1 MAITVQEYIRK
12 KALGIL
18 GLIETPIDPRVREER
33 LTFVNNI
40 NEDIENKLHEYNVW
54 YTGDAEEILN
64 YYSRAQVLDF
74 NYDPIYTR
82 NKKSYFWAVSATEQ
96 DVKRTHSGQPRNIVD
111 TLVNIVGVPRI
122 GVGTPGGE
130 LREIDKRLQKILKDN
145 HFPRLL
151 TQQARPMTFVE
162 GWGAWKINWDTSV
175 SDTPILLYYRANAV
189 DFVFKSGRLVAIIY
203 KDYFQDEKKRD
214 YVLFEIR
221 RQENGNLYIEKELF
235 RMNPATDL
243 ITSVPLKSLPQLRD
257 VNEKI
262 VITNFRSF
270 LGYPCIIYEDNN
282 ADVYGRS
289 IFTGKIDMFDDLD
302 QCLSQ
307 SSNTVRRSTTLEY
320 FDTMYLEKDEK
331 TGIPRMPHSFDRKYI
346 RFKGSRN
353 GDGTNAGSGPVT
365 VTQPQLNFEQ
375 YSKEATNILLQIIS
389 GIMSPATLGIDIA
402 KKDNAEAQREK
413 EKVTIFTR
421 NTVMEEEGETLRRI
435 ANDLLC
441 ADEFMRSNK
450 ITCTEYDVYVQYDE
464 FADASFESKLESVLG
479 GWREGLISDDTA
491 IEYLYGKTW
500 PEEKKRKEIDWIKKN
515 REQSAQSPFEQGD
528 FGELGAENPYN
539 EEHKKPEIQ
548 DLRL

>member
-1 MAITVQEYIRK
+1 MSITVQEYIRK

-18 GLIETPIDPRVREER
+18 GLIETPVDPRVREER

-64 YYSRAQVLDF
+64 YYSRAQVIDF

-82 NKKSYFWAVSATEQ
+82 NKKSYFWCVSATEQ

-122 GVGTPGGE
+122 GVGVPNGE
-130 LREIDKRLQKILKDN
+130 LKNIDERLQKILKDN
-145 HFPRLL
+145 HFNRML

-162 GWGAWKINWDTSV
+162 GWGAWKINWDKNI

-189 DFVFKSGRLVAIIY
+189 DFVYKSGRLIAIIY
-203 KDYFQDEKKRD
+203 KDYFQDEKKNN
-214 YVLFEIR
+214 YLLFEIR

-235 RMNPATDL
+235 KMNPNTD
-243 ITSVPLKSLPQLRD
+243 IIQSVPLKSLPQLRD
-257 VNEKI
+257 VNQKI
-262 VITNFRSF
+262 VINNFRSF

-282 ADVYGRS
+282 GDTYGRS

-307 SSNTVRRSTTLEY
+307 SANTVRRSTTLEY
-320 FDTMYLEKDEK
+320 FDTMYLEKDEV

-346 RFKGSRN
+346 QFKGSRN
-353 GDGTNAGSGPVT
+353 GDGTNSGTGPVM

-375 YSKEATNILLQIIS
+375 YSAEATNILLQIIS

-450 ITCTEYDVYVQYDE
+450 ITNKEYDVYVQYDE
-464 FADASFESKLESVLG
+464 FADSSFESKLQAVLE
-479 GWREGLISDDTA
+479 GWGQGLISDDTA

-500 PEEKKRKEIDWIKKN
+500 NDDKKKKEIEWIQKN
-515 REQSAQSPFEQGD
+515 REQAAQSPLEQGD
-528 FGELGAENPYN
+528 FGDLGADNLHN
-539 EEHKKPEIQ
+539 ESLEKPQI
-548 DLRL
+548 

>member
-1 MAITVQEYIRK
+1 MAITVQEYIKK

-82 NKKSYFWAVSATEQ
+82 NKKSYFWCVSAVEQ
-96 DVKRTHSGQPRNIVD
+96 DIKRTHSGQPRNIVD

-122 GVGTPGGE
+122 GVGTPNGE
-130 LREIDKRLQKILKDN
+130 LKEIDKRLQKILKDN
-145 HFPRLL
+145 HFSRML

-162 GWGAWKINWDTSV
+162 GWGAWKINWDTSL

-189 DFVFKSGRLVAIIY
+189 DFVYKSGRLVGIIY
-203 KDYFQDEKKRD
+203 KDYFQDENKKD

-221 RQENGNLYIEKELF
+221 RQENSNLYIEKELF
-235 RMNPATDL
+235 RMNPATDI
-243 ITSVPLKSLPQLRD
+243 ITSVPLKSLKQLKD
-257 VNEKI
+257 VQPKI
-262 VITNFRSF
+262 EITNFRSF
-270 LGYPCIIYEDNN
+270 LGYPCIIYEDSNG
-282 ADVYGRS
+282 DTYGRS

-307 SSNTVRRSTTLEY
+307 SANTVRRSTTLEY
-320 FDTMYLEKDEK
+320 FDTMYLEKDDK
-331 TGIPRMPHSFDRKYI
+331 TGIPKMPHSYDRKYI
-346 RFKGSRN
+346 QFKGSRN
-353 GDGTNAGSGPVT
+353 GDGTNSGTGPVQ
-365 VTQPQLNFEQ
+365 VTQPQINFEQ
-375 YSKEATNILLQIIS
+375 YSVEATNILLQIIS

-441 ADEFMRSNK
+441 ADEFMRKNK

-464 FADASFESKLESVLG
+464 FADASFENKLEAVLG

-500 PEEKKRKEIDWIKKN
+500 PEDKKKKEIDWIKKN
-515 REQSAQSPFEQGD
+515 RESNAMSPFEQGD
-528 FGELGAENPYN
+528 FGELGADNPYN
-539 EEHKKPEIQ
+539 EEHKKPEI
-548 DLRL
+548 